1 MGSNASSPAL
11 ALSQVAERVSGQERP
26 GFREVASKLW
36 RDEGLRGFTRG
47 LQPRMLNVALWG
59 SCMIT
64 CYEYLK
70 RICAKS

>member
-1 MGSNASSPAL
+1 MPHRQQRSL
-11 ALSQVAERVSGQERP
+11 LQVADQVPGQQRP
-26 GFREVASKLW
+26 GFRKVAAQLW

-47 LQPRMLNVALWG
+47 MQPRMLNVALWG